1 MSNLVIRAAQIEDAA
16 TILKFI
22 IELAS
27 YEKAAHE
34 VTTNIAA
41 IERSLFSPEA
51 TAYALLC
58 EVDGQAIGFAVYF
71 FNYSTWLGKNG
82 LYLEDLYIAPEH
94 RGSGAGKAILK
105 YLAKL
110 AVANNCGRVEWAVLN
125 WNQPAIDFYQAIG
138 AKPQDEWT
146 TYRLTGEALSKFAAD

>member
-34 VTTNIAA
+34 VTTNITA

-58 EVDGQAIGFAVYF
+58 EVDGQAVGFAVYF

-110 AVANNCGRVEWAVLN
+110 AVTNNCGRVEWAVLN

-146 TYRLTGEALSKFAAD
+146 TYRLTGDALSKFAAD